1 MLILELIISI
11 LIVIGA
17 LIALIGSF
25 GLCRLPDIYSR
36 LHGPT
41 KASTLGVGAILLASF
56 LVFALFYD
64 RISMQEAL
72 ITAFLFITAPVSA
85 NMLAK
90 AALHRNLPWVAKT
103 QYPPIT
109 AAEHDKSEN
118 KNQS

>member
-1 MLILELIISI
+1 MLIIEFLISL
-11 LIVIGA
+11 LIVGGA

-25 GLCRLPDIYSR
+25 GLYRLPDIYSR

-41 KASTLGVGAILLASF
+41 KASTLGVGAILFASF

-90 AALHRNLPWVAKT
+90 AALHRQLPWVSRT
-103 QYPPIT
+103 QYPP
-109 AAEHDKSEN
+109 
-118 KNQS
+118 QSDVKQDPKE